1 MKARRLINPAARCI
15 EVEEFELPA
24 PAENEILIENELSA
38 VSVGTEIYG
47 WLHGGEPGQTPQYPR
62 KTGYCNAGVVLEMGA
77 GVTDVKIGDRVAAQC
92 SHASHSIASK
102 HYLPAP
108 AAVAVEDAVFLVMA
122 AIALRGVRKGRIEL
136 GESVAVIGL
145 GIVGQLALS
154 LARLAGAMPAI
165 AIDLDDERLG
175 RAVKRGADIEIN
187 PSRVDDVA
195 AAVRNETVA
204 DGADAVIEATGK
216 PAVYPMAVSI
226 ARTAGRVV
234 ALGSP
239 RGTVE
244 MDFFRDV
251 HLREVDLIGAI
262 QPITPDEDNIYY
274 PWTKRRDRQM
284 LLQLMACGRLSV
296 ADLITHRVRPEQCQ
310 EIYEL
315 LADRPEEALG
325 VVFDWRQRS

>member
-1 MKARRLINPAARCI
+1 MAKRLINPVARRI
-15 EVEEFELPA
+15 EVEEFELPSL
-24 PAENEILIENELSA
+24 AEDEILIQNELTA

-47 WLHGGEPGQTPQYPR
+47 WLHGAEPSRTPEYPR
-62 KTGYCNAGVVLEMGA
+62 KTGYCSTGVVVEIGA

-102 HYLPAP
+102 HYLSVPDGV
-108 AAVAVEDAVFLVMA
+108 AAEDAVFLVMA
-122 AIALRGVRKGRIEL
+122 AIALHGVRKGRIEL

-154 LARLAGAMPAI
+154 LSRLAGAMPAI
-165 AIDLDDERLG
+165 AIDLNEERLERAG
-175 RAVKRGADIEIN
+175 RRGADIKIT
-187 PSRVDDVA
+187 PSRVDDVVA
-195 AAVRNETVA
+195 AIKSETA
-204 DGADAVIEATGK
+204 ANGADAVIEATGK

-244 MDFFRDV
+244 MDFLKDV

-284 LLQLMACGRLSV
+284 LLQLMARGRLSV
-296 ADLITHRVRPEQCQ
+296 SDLITHREKPEDCQ
-310 EIYEL
+310 RVYEM

-325 VVFDWRQRS
+325 VVFEWGSTV